1 MDLILP
7 FWCGSLLQRDE
18 SPAQILRRARLWS
31 RTTLMRAY
39 ASARIPRTLT
49 IPSLRLVARSIGTI
63 APVAVPVTAVAP
75 VGLMTA
81 NQTPSARSEEAMVPG
96 DMTGNAANHGTL
108 HAAVA
113 RICWAGRQTDGG
125 QDRGCRNDH

>member
-1 MDLILP
+1 
-7 FWCGSLLQRDE
+7 
-18 SPAQILRRARLWS
+18 
-31 RTTLMRAY
+31 
-39 ASARIPRTLT
+39 
-49 IPSLRLVARSIGTI
+49 
-63 APVAVPVTAVAP
+63 
-75 VGLMTA
+75 MTA